1 MYHPSSIQDQ
11 SPTSKSFGLLPRNE
25 SFHNIG
31 GFGFF
36 ASRPG
41 TPSKSR
47 SRSSSAGGGRLS
59 GSLPLKAFSSID
71 TKESL
76 DEVSKRIRGAMQ
88 ERGKERSRRQSEG
101 ESSWDM
107 ADSGAETP
115 GSEGE
120 GGLQMGMG
128 MTQVEGKKDR

>member
-1 MYHPSSIQDQ
+1 MS
-11 SPTSKSFGLLPRNE
+11 
-25 SFHNIG
+25 G
-31 GFGFF
+31 GM
-36 ASRPG
+36 PI
-41 TPSKSR
+41 
-47 SRSSSAGGGRLS
+47 
-59 GSLPLKAFSSID
+59 KAFSSID

-120 GGLQMGMG
+120 GGVRMGKD